1 MAQFV
6 IERHLG
12 SLTPEQLSAA
22 GSESKRQAAENFPEI
37 TWERSHVLRTG
48 DGFITYCVY
57 SAPDEEY
64 VRKHAAA
71 AGLPCDR
78 VDMIVQTV
86 GPDDF
91 E

>member
-1 MAQFV
+1 MPQFL
-6 IERHLG
+6 IERHFG
-12 SLTPEQLSAA
+12 QMTPEQVGAA
-22 GSESKRQAAENFPEI
+22 GSESKRQAAENFPDI
-37 TWERSHVLRTG
+37 TWEHSHVLATG
-48 DGFITYCVY
+48 DGLVTYCVY
-57 SAPDEEY
+57 SAPDADY

-78 VDMIVQTV
+78 VEEIAQTV